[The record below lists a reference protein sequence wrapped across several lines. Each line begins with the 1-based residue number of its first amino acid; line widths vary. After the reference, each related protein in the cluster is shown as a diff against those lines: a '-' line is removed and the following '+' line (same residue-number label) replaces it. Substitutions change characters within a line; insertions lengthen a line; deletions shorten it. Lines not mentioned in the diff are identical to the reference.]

1 MAAKRAKPRR
11 VGATMFRPRLFPTLF
26 CLLTGL
32 LLMLTACGRRPAPV
46 FDATPYETPAAAA
59 VLRQVLA
66 EARAAQADAKVGVIV
81 LGERLND
88 ATPAFRQQ
96 FTDTGITWHP
106 GSDMTQV
113 WVGAIARVIEKKSKL
128 QPIQLQVVG
137 VTKRDPAAGAS
148 AEEVVAAWAFEDRM
162 VRRRYLATPA
172 ADGTWTIQTLETI
185 DQKPPPS
192 L

>member
-1 MAAKRAKPRR
+1 
-11 VGATMFRPRLFPTLF
+11 MFRPRFFQPLL

-32 LLMLTACGRRPAPV
+32 LLMLTACGRKPAPV

-66 EARAAQADAKVGVIV
+66 EARAAQADSKVGVIV

-88 ATPAFRQQ
+88 ATPAFRQR
-96 FTDTGITWHP
+96 FSDTGVAWHP

-113 WVGAIARVIEKKSKL
+113 WVGTIPRVIEKKSKL
-128 QPIQLQVVG
+128 QPIQLQVVS
-137 VTKRDPAAGAS
+137 VTKRDPASATS
-148 AEEVVAAWAFEDRM
+148 AEEVVAAWAYEDRM
-162 VRRRYLATPA
+162 VRRRYLATPGP
-172 ADGTWTIQTLETI
+172 DGAWTIQTLETI
-185 DQKPPPS
+185 DQKPPPR